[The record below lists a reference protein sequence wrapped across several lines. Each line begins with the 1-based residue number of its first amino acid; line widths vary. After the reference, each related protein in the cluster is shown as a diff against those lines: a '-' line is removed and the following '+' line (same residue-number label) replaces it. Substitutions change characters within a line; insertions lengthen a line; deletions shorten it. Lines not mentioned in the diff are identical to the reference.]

1 MRTPATVA
9 PGTQR
14 LGPRRVDH
22 GAVGQRIGE
31 RDAELDEVGAAVD
44 VGLADPQ
51 RLLDRREAAH
61 QVGHEGRAALGVG
74 EGVGDALGAV
84 HGERASLRPDRV
96 LCSLAVAA
104 HDDDDTRSRHGGTR
118 GRSADAGRTAP
129 PPRALVWFGS
139 TAVLILVV
147 YLLVPHLA
155 GIEDT
160 WNRIRDG
167 SPAWLAAAVALE
179 AVSYAGYAWN
189 VAAVSAADRVVL
201 GFRRSAQITLAATA
215 ATRLLAAG
223 GAGGI
228 AVTTWAL
235 SRAGHGPRGAA
246 KQVSS
251 HLVATYAVF
260 VGAIVLFGTGLA
272 IAGAE
277 PLLSAVPAV
286 LGALV
291 FAAYGDRDPGAGRAA
306 APAGQRRRPVAP
318 GAARRAPGAGR
329 RHALHHRVG
338 PPPRARAC
346 SARCVW
352 WVFDV
357 ATLWAC
363 FWAFGGHPNVA
374 ELTMAY
380 LLGMLGN
387 LLPLPGGVGGVEGGM
402 VGACAAFGM
411 DAGIALVAVL
421 AYRAISVWLPALPG
435 VLALA
440 TLRRAADGAE
450 VAPG

>member
-1 MRTPATVA
+1 MLAA
-9 PGTQR
+9 P
-14 LGPRRVDH
+14 
-22 GAVGQRIGE
+22 
-31 RDAELDEVGAAVD
+31 
-44 VGLADPQ
+44 
-51 RLLDRREAAH
+51 
-61 QVGHEGRAALGVG
+61 
-74 EGVGDALGAV
+74 
-84 HGERASLRPDRV
+84 
-96 LCSLAVAA
+96 VAA
-104 HDDDDTRSRHGGTR
+104 HDDETEAHRRVLSALPMP
-118 GRSADAGRTAP
+118 GRSHP
-129 PPRALVWFGS
+129 PTRRALVWFGA
-139 TAVLILVV
+139 TAALILVV

-189 VAAVSAADRVVL
+189 VAAVSAADHVLL

-235 SRAGHGPRGAA
+235 SRAGHGPKGAA

-251 HLVATYAVF
+251 HLVATYGVF
-260 VGAIVLFGTGLA
+260 IIAIVVFGTGLA

-291 FAAYGDRDPGAGRAA
+291 IAVYAVAIQAPEALGRHLGQGGRWRRALLA
-306 APAGQRRRPVAP
+306 APQALADGTHFTIDLIRRRELGLLGTVI
-318 GAARRAPGAGR
+318 
-329 RHALHHRVG
+329 
-338 PPPRARAC
+338 
-346 SARCVW
+346 W
-352 WVFDV
+352 WVFDI

-411 DAGIALVAVL
+411 DAEIALVAVL

-440 TLRRAADGAE
+440 TLRRAADGAVVE
-450 VAPG
+450 EEESADDAAA

>member
-1 MRTPATVA
+1 M
-9 PGTQR
+9 
-14 LGPRRVDH
+14 
-22 GAVGQRIGE
+22 
-31 RDAELDEVGAAVD
+31 
-44 VGLADPQ
+44 
-51 RLLDRREAAH
+51 
-61 QVGHEGRAALGVG
+61 RAARPL
-74 EGVGDALGAV
+74 ALV
-84 HGERASLRPDRV
+84 KASAMRWGPSMRSVEAYDPTASYAR
-96 LCSLAVAA
+96 CAVAI
-104 HDDDDTRSRHGGTR
+104 HDDDTEARAREDTTGGPAGESEAEPRRHVLTALPGPTTR
-118 GRSADAGRTAP
+118 
-129 PPRALVWFGS
+129 RALVWFAA

-260 VGAIVLFGTGLA
+260 VAAIVLFGTGLA

-286 LGALV
+286 LGALL
-291 FAAYGDRDPGAGRAA
+291 FAAYGIAIQAPDALQRRLGTGGGRWRQALLA
-306 APAGQRRRPVAP
+306 APQALADGTHFTIDLVRRRELGLLGTVI
-318 GAARRAPGAGR
+318 
-329 RHALHHRVG
+329 
-338 PPPRARAC
+338 
-346 SARCVW
+346 W

-411 DAGIALVAVL
+411 DAGIALAAVL

-440 TLRRAADGAE
+440 TL
-450 VAPG
+450 

>member
-1 MRTPATVA
+1 MLAA
-9 PGTQR
+9 P
-14 LGPRRVDH
+14 
-22 GAVGQRIGE
+22 
-31 RDAELDEVGAAVD
+31 
-44 VGLADPQ
+44 
-51 RLLDRREAAH
+51 
-61 QVGHEGRAALGVG
+61 
-74 EGVGDALGAV
+74 
-84 HGERASLRPDRV
+84 
-96 LCSLAVAA
+96 VAA
-104 HDDDDTRSRHGGTR
+104 HDDDTEARRHDLPPDGSALEEDADRRR
-118 GRSADAGRTAP
+118 GVLTALPMPGPTGR
-129 PPRALVWFGS
+129 RALVWFGA
-139 TAVLILVV
+139 TAALILIV

-167 SPAWLAAAVALE
+167 SPAWLAAAIGLE
-179 AVSYAGYAWN
+179 AISYAGYAWN

-235 SRAGHGPRGAA
+235 SRAGHGPKGAA

-286 LGALV
+286 LGALL
-291 FAAYGDRDPGAGRAA
+291 FAAYGIAIQAPDALQRRLGQGGGRWRQALLA
-306 APAGQRRRPVAP
+306 APQALADGTHFTIELVRRRELGLLGTV
-318 GAARRAPGAGR
+318 
-329 RHALHHRVG
+329 
-338 PPPRARAC
+338 
-346 SARCVW
+346 VW

-402 VGACAAFGM
+402 VGACAAFGI
-411 DAGIALVAVL
+411 DAEIALVAVL

-450 VAPG
+450 VIEEDDAEPDAA

>member
-1 MRTPATVA
+1 M
-9 PGTQR
+9 PGPT
-14 LGPRRVDH
+14 RR
-22 GAVGQRIGE
+22 
-31 RDAELDEVGAAVD
+31 
-44 VGLADPQ
+44 
-51 RLLDRREAAH
+51 
-61 QVGHEGRAALGVG
+61 
-74 EGVGDALGAV
+74 
-84 HGERASLRPDRV
+84 
-96 LCSLAVAA
+96 
-104 HDDDDTRSRHGGTR
+104 
-118 GRSADAGRTAP
+118 
-129 PPRALVWFGS
+129 RALVWFGT
-139 TAVLILVV
+139 TAVLILIV

-167 SPAWLAAAVALE
+167 SPVWLAAAIGLE

-189 VAAVSAADRVVL
+189 VAAVSAADHVVL

-235 SRAGHGPRGAA
+235 SRAGHGPKGAA

-277 PLLSAVPAV
+277 PLLSTVPAV
-286 LGALV
+286 LGALL
-291 FAAYGDRDPGAGRAA
+291 FAAYGIAIQAPDALQRRLGQGGGRWRAA
-306 APAGQRRRPVAP
+306 LLAAPQALADGTHFTIDLVRRRELGLLGTVI
-318 GAARRAPGAGR
+318 
-329 RHALHHRVG
+329 
-338 PPPRARAC
+338 
-346 SARCVW
+346 W

-402 VGACAAFGM
+402 VGACAAFGI
-411 DAGIALVAVL
+411 DAEIALVAVL

-435 VLALA
+435 VVALA
-440 TLRRAADGAE
+440 TLRRAADGAVVE
-450 VAPG
+450 EQDDAEPDAA

>member
-1 MRTPATVA
+1 MLAAPVA
-9 PGTQR
+9 
-14 LGPRRVDH
+14 D
-22 GAVGQRIGE
+22 
-31 RDAELDEVGAAVD
+31 
-44 VGLADPQ
+44 
-51 RLLDRREAAH
+51 
-61 QVGHEGRAALGVG
+61 
-74 EGVGDALGAV
+74 
-84 HGERASLRPDRV
+84 
-96 LCSLAVAA
+96 
-104 HDDDDTRSRHGGTR
+104 HDDDPEARRRVLAALPLPLPLSAAT
-118 GRSADAGRTAP
+118 GR
-129 PPRALVWFGS
+129 RALIWFGS

-147 YLLVPHLA
+147 YLLIPHLA
-155 GIEDT
+155 GLEDT
-160 WNRIRDG
+160 WHRIRDG
-167 SPAWLAAAVALE
+167 SPAWLAAAVVLE
-179 AVSYAGYAWN
+179 GVSYAGYAWN
-189 VAAVSAADRVVL
+189 VAAVSAADGVVL
-201 GFRRSAQITLAATA
+201 GFRRSTTITLAATA

-260 VGAIVLFGTGLA
+260 VAAIVLFGTGLA

-286 LGALV
+286 LGALLIAV
-291 FAAYGDRDPGAGRAA
+291 YGIAIQAPDALQRRLGQGGGRWRRRLLA
-306 APAGQRRRPVAP
+306 APQALADGTHFTIDLVRRRELGLLGTVI
-318 GAARRAPGAGR
+318 
-329 RHALHHRVG
+329 
-338 PPPRARAC
+338 
-346 SARCVW
+346 W

-363 FWAFGGHPNVA
+363 FWAFGGHPDVA

-402 VGACAAFGM
+402 VGACAAFGI
-411 DAGIALVAVL
+411 DAEIALVAVL

-435 VLALA
+435 VVALA
-440 TLRRAADGAE
+440 TLRRAADGAVVVE
-450 VAPG
+450 SSEDAA

>member
-1 MRTPATVA
+1 MRSV
-9 PGTQR
+9 
-14 LGPRRVDH
+14 
-22 GAVGQRIGE
+22 
-31 RDAELDEVGAAVD
+31 
-44 VGLADPQ
+44 
-51 RLLDRREAAH
+51 EAYD
-61 QVGHEGRAALGVG
+61 QT
-74 EGVGDALGAV
+74 
-84 HGERASLRPDRV
+84 ASYAR
-96 LCSLAVAA
+96 CAVAA
-104 HDDDDTRSRHGGTR
+104 RDDDPEARRPDVTAGGSALDDEAEARRHVLTALPGPTTR
-118 GRSADAGRTAP
+118 
-129 PPRALVWFGS
+129 RALVWFAA

-179 AVSYAGYAWN
+179 ALSYAGYAWN

-201 GFRRSAQITLAATA
+201 GFRRSTQITLAATA

-260 VGAIVLFGTGLA
+260 VAAIVLFGTGLA

-286 LGALV
+286 LGALT
-291 FAAYGDRDPGAGRAA
+291 FAAYGIAIQAPDALQRRLGSGGGRWRQALLA
-306 APAGQRRRPVAP
+306 APQALADGTHFTVDLVRRRELGLLGTVI
-318 GAARRAPGAGR
+318 
-329 RHALHHRVG
+329 
-338 PPPRARAC
+338 
-346 SARCVW
+346 W

-411 DAGIALVAVL
+411 DAEIALVAVL

-435 VLALA
+435 VVALA

-450 VAPG
+450 VVEDAEPGAT

>member
-1 MRTPATVA
+1 MLAA
-9 PGTQR
+9 PVT
-14 LGPRRVDH
+14 
-22 GAVGQRIGE
+22 E
-31 RDAELDEVGAAVD
+31 
-44 VGLADPQ
+44 
-51 RLLDRREAAH
+51 
-61 QVGHEGRAALGVG
+61 
-74 EGVGDALGAV
+74 
-84 HGERASLRPDRV
+84 
-96 LCSLAVAA
+96 
-104 HDDDDTRSRHGGTR
+104 HDDDIEGGRRAVLGAHDQTPPAEADR
-118 GRSADAGRTAP
+118 NRRVRDALPMPGPTGR
-129 PPRALVWFGS
+129 RALVWFAS
-139 TAVLILVV
+139 TAALILVV

-155 GIEDT
+155 GLEDT
-160 WNRIRDG
+160 WHRIRDG
-167 SPAWLAAAVALE
+167 SPAWLAAAIGLE
-179 AVSYAGYAWN
+179 TVSYAGYAWN
-189 VAAVSAADRVVL
+189 VAAVSAADGVFL

-235 SRAGHGPRGAA
+235 SRAGHGPKNAA

-260 VGAIVLFGTGLA
+260 LAAVVLVGTGLA

-286 LGALV
+286 LGALLLAV
-291 FAAYGDRDPGAGRAA
+291 FGVAIQAPDALQRRLGQGGRWRRRLLA
-306 APAGQRRRPVAP
+306 APQALADGTHFTIDLVHRRELGLLGTV
-318 GAARRAPGAGR
+318 
-329 RHALHHRVG
+329 
-338 PPPRARAC
+338 
-346 SARCVW
+346 VW

-363 FWAFGGHPNVA
+363 FWAFGGHPDVA

-402 VGACAAFGM
+402 VGACAAFDM
-411 DAGIALVAVL
+411 NAEIALVAVL

-435 VLALA
+435 VVALA
-440 TLRRAADGAE
+440 TLRRAADGAVVE
-450 VAPG
+450 EGAG

>member
-1 MRTPATVA
+1 MESVQAYDQTATYA
-9 PGTQR
+9 R
-14 LGPRRVDH
+14 C
-22 GAVGQRIGE
+22 AVT
-31 RDAELDEVGAAVD
+31 
-44 VGLADPQ
+44 
-51 RLLDRREAAH
+51 
-61 QVGHEGRAALGVG
+61 
-74 EGVGDALGAV
+74 
-84 HGERASLRPDRV
+84 
-96 LCSLAVAA
+96 A
-104 HDDDDTRSRHGGTR
+104 HDDDTETDRRRRGLTALPGKPPAPTR
-118 GRSADAGRTAP
+118 
-129 PPRALVWFGS
+129 RALVWFGS

-201 GFRRSAQITLAATA
+201 GFRRSVQITLAATA

-235 SRAGHGPRGAA
+235 SRAGHGARGAA

-260 VGAIVLFGTGLA
+260 VAAIVLFGTGLA

-291 FAAYGDRDPGAGRAA
+291 CAVYAVAIQAPDALQRRLGGGGGRWRQALLA
-306 APAGQRRRPVAP
+306 APQALADGTHFTVDLVRRRELGLLGTV
-318 GAARRAPGAGR
+318 
-329 RHALHHRVG
+329 
-338 PPPRARAC
+338 
-346 SARCVW
+346 VW

-363 FWAFGGHPNVA
+363 FWAFGGHPYVA

-411 DAGIALVAVL
+411 DAGIALAAVL

-435 VLALA
+435 VVALA

-450 VAPG
+450 IVDDDAEPEPRSSAGEHSTSR